1 MNKVLLFLITWVF
14 GVFGLHRFI
23 LGRYKTGLL
32 MLFSLGG
39 IGIWWLIDLY
49 LVGTGRLGQKAD
61 PDFVIEQSNL
71 KNDVKTAQIKSK
83 SINNEL
89 TTKVELSDSD
99 QSSNSTYSSSLF
111 FIPARLK
118 QSPEE
123 MNFLKSWEKYFL
135 NGSSGNAFI
144 LGLTAILG
152 GPALAFFLIGSSHTV
167 SLIEMT
173 AGFLSV
179 FAPSWL
185 SNLAGALITLAA
197 ISLTGV
203 GAIIIGPMLVEGL
216 YRKYFKYRGIRL
228 RCPTCKSSSL
238 ELKDGKIIDKNI
250 PHTTQSGGADRR
262 FKNNHQTGQFVG
274 IWSCSGCTST
284 MKSIHWR
291 SYTMDQ
297 STRIAALEV
306 INE

>member
-1 MNKVLLFLITWVF
+1 MNKVLLFSITWVF

-23 LGRYKTGLL
+23 LGRYKTGVL

-39 IGIWWLIDLY
+39 IGIWWLLDLY

-61 PDFVIEQSNL
+61 PDLDAEQSNQ
-71 KNDVKTAQIKSK
+71 KDDVETAHIKSE

-89 TTKVELSDSD
+89 TNAEELSPNDLSA
-99 QSSNSTYSSSLF
+99 NSTYTSSLF

-123 MNFLKSWEKYFL
+123 MNFLKSWEKYIL
-135 NGSSGNAFI
+135 NGSSGNSFI

-152 GPALAFFLIGSSHTV
+152 GPALAFFLVGSSHTV

-173 AGFLSV
+173 AGFLSM

-185 SNLAGALITLAA
+185 SNLAGALFTLAT
-197 ISLTGV
+197 ISLVGV
-203 GAIIIGPMLVEGL
+203 AVIIIGPMLIEGL
-216 YRKYFKYRGIRL
+216 YRKYFKYRSVSL

-238 ELKDGKIIDKNI
+238 ELQDGKVIDKNI
-250 PHTTQSGGADRR
+250 PHTTQSGGVDRR
-262 FKNNHQTGQFVG
+262 FRNNYETGQFVG
-274 IWSCSGCTST
+274 LWSCSDCTST
-284 MKSIHWR
+284 VKSIHWR